1 MSVFHF
7 ASKRECFLVM
17 FLSRGRRN
25 FVVTFSSHL
34 FVKREGTRRKCHLNV
49 TRISESTGES
59 INLYS
64 VNLSIQR
71 NSVDFGNP

>member
-17 FLSRGRRN
+17 FLSSGRRN
-25 FVVTFSSHL
+25 FVVTFSSHYSL
-34 FVKREGTRRKCHLNV
+34 NVKAHAEKCHLNV

-71 NSVDFGNP
+71 NSADFGNP